1 MAQCQP
7 STDDSSWRL
16 VNVPHDFMVEG
27 VFDASND
34 ISQGYLPFGAAW
46 YRKEFDLP
54 PSAKGQAKYL
64 DFDGV
69 MISSQVWLNGIFL
82 GNHSSGY
89 TPFRFE
95 LRDLDLNWG
104 GKNVLAVRADASK
117 PADAWQIAWYYD
129 GGGIY
134 RHVKLTVAPP
144 LHIAPWGV
152 YAPALVTA
160 ASIIHATDGRDTAHA
175 VLNASVD
182 LSNHQT
188 TAAAGVRINA
198 TVFDAHGSVVG
209 SSQSQALSIPAGS
222 GSMETPYT
230 VLLPPIA
237 MANAQLWSVDT
248 PVLYTLVLNV
258 SPGGDSVNTTFG
270 VRLARFDPDHGFL
283 LNERPLKI
291 KGACNHQDFAGVGVA
306 VPDALQAFRVSKMKS
321 TGINAWRTAHNPPTP
336 GLLDATDRVGMLV
349 PPQPY

>member
-1 MAQCQP
+1 VHRGP
-7 STDDSSWRL
+7 S
-16 VNVPHDFMVEG
+16 PPG
-27 VFDASND
+27 GY
-34 ISQGYLPFGAAW
+34 ISQGYLPYGVAW
-46 YRKEFDLP
+46 YRKSFELP
-54 PSAKGQAKYL
+54 ASAKGQAKYL

-69 MISSQVWLNGIFL
+69 MISSQVWLNGYFL

-95 LRDLDLNWG
+95 LRDTDLNWG
-104 GKNVLAVRADASK
+104 GKNILAVRADASAL
-117 PADAWQIAWYYD
+117 ADAWQDSWYYD

-134 RHVKLTVAPP
+134 RHVRLTVTPP

-160 ASIIHATDGRDTAHA
+160 ASINHAADGRDTAHA

-182 LSNHQT
+182 IANHQAT
-188 TAAAGVRINA
+188 TAVGVHITA
-198 TVFDAHGSVVG
+198 TVIDARGSMVG
-209 SSQSQALSIPAGS
+209 TSQSQALSVPAGS

-230 VLLPPIA
+230 VALPPIS
-237 MANAQLWSVDT
+237 MASATLWSVDT
-248 PVLYTLVLNV
+248 PVLYTLVTTV

-306 VPDALQAFRVSKMKS
+306 VPDALQDFRVSKMKS
-321 TGINAWRTAHNPPTP
+321 TGINGCEYGCSPNGRCCS
-336 GLLDATDRVGMLV
+336 
-349 PPQPY
+349 